1 MRTRIGCHAIAIA
14 VLVAIA
20 PSSAQS
26 ALWCAAYRNGG
37 NNCGFN
43 SFEQCMATVSGIGGF
58 CNRSPEDAGST
69 ERGSQRAK
77 APAKQEKKAVAPQP
91 RQPAAASPAAKEI
104 APAAAAAP
112 AASVPSPIA
121 PKTASVVTPDRLA
134 FAAARKLI
142 LDGQYEAG
150 LSAMRTL
157 GSDNHPDV
165 ASYIGLANR
174 KLGRNEE
181 AKSWYDKALAA
192 NSKHLQT
199 LAFYGV
205 LRVEQGDL
213 AGARM
218 DLQRIGLI
226 CGNKTCNEYVGLAD
240 VIAAK
245 SR

>member
-1 MRTRIGCHAIAIA
+1 MRSFVGGYGIVITVLLAHA
-14 VLVAIA
+14 V
-20 PSSAQS
+20 PSTQAAQ
-26 ALWCAAYRNGG
+26 WCAEYRTGG
-37 NNCGFN
+37 NNCGFT
-43 SFEQCMATVSGIGGF
+43 SQAQCMNTVSGIGGF
-58 CNRSPEDAGST
+58 CSQSQIQDSRSPERAT
-69 ERGSQRAK
+69 TRAK
-77 APAKQEKKAVAPQP
+77 ARAKQESKTTAQRAQKPAPIERATATKDVTPAAVAAGP
-91 RQPAAASPAAKEI
+91 PASAARE
-104 APAAAAAP
+104 
-112 AASVPSPIA
+112 
-121 PKTASVVTPDRLA
+121 PDRPA

-150 LSAMRTL
+150 LSALRNL
-157 GSDNHPDV
+157 GSDKHPEV
-165 ASYIGLANR
+165 ASYIGLAHR

-192 NSKHLQT
+192 DPKHLQT

-218 DLQRIGLI
+218 DLQKIGVI